1 MMTINDIHT
10 IICCIFEGIFNLDNC
25 GIFLGIIQ
33 NFSTDTK
40 YFLISLY
47 SIDMAT
53 RYFVT
58 NYHSKLNAFGI
69 KQSKTGDIIEN
80 YGH

>member
-1 MMTINDIHT
+1 MITINDTHT

-53 RYFVT
+53 RYFAT